1 MEKIKRGEESIWNLP
16 NALTGLRIFLAPVIV
31 LLLLKEN
38 RFKNRLAALAVG
50 AAALTDFLDG
60 HLARKHG
67 QETRL
72 GEFMDPL
79 ADKVIISASFV
90 ILAVRKRVPGW
101 APGIIIGR
109 EAAITLFRIYAGARG
124 ASVPA
129 SIWGK
134 LKMNSQLFA
143 LVLSILDDDGT
154 SHEDIK
160 KAALVLTVILTLYS
174 GLDYLIKAGKYL
186 DTSEES

>member
-1 MEKIKRGEESIWNLP
+1 M
-16 NALTGLRIFLAPVIV
+16 
-31 LLLLKEN
+31 
-38 RFKNRLAALAVG
+38 G

-79 ADKVIISASFV
+79 ADKVFISASFLM
-90 ILAVRKRVPGW
+90 LALRKRVPGW
-101 APGIIIGR
+101 VPVTIIGR
-109 EAAITLFRIYAGARG
+109 EAAITLFRIYAGAQG

-134 LKMNSQLFA
+134 LKMNSQLLA
-143 LVLSILDDDGT
+143 LVLSILDDD
-154 SHEDIK
+154 SNSLEDMK
-160 KAALVLTVILTLYS
+160 KVALVFTVILTLYS
-174 GLDYLIKAGKYL
+174 GLDYFVKAGKYL
-186 DTSEES
+186 DTPEES